1 MDVTINAVKRSVIP
15 PPSIDLDAAIQEH
28 WARIYGVLF
37 RLTGDPDDAEDL
49 ALEVF
54 YRLHQKPPPANDALN
69 LGGWLYRV
77 AMNLGYNALRAARR
91 RSRYEQE
98 AGALAL
104 EEEYSNEPS
113 HEVERR
119 IERRQVRAALAC
131 LKPRSA
137 QLLILRHS
145 GLSYA
150 EVAAALQIAP
160 GSVGTLLARAER
172 EFEKAY
178 DRIAESGL

>member
-1 MDVTINAVKRSVIP
+1 MDVTINAVKHSAIP
-15 PPSIDLDAAIQEH
+15 TPSIDLDAALQEH
-28 WARIYGVLF
+28 WSRIYGVLF

-54 YRLHQKPPPANDALN
+54 YRLHQKPPPADEALN

-91 RSRYEQE
+91 RNRYEQE
-98 AGALAL
+98 AGILAL
-104 EEEYSNEPS
+104 EQERSSEPA
-113 HEVERR
+113 HEVEQR
-119 IERRQVRAALAC
+119 IERRQVRAALAR

-178 DRIAESGL
+178 NQVVVSRL

>member
-1 MDVTINAVKRSVIP
+1 MDAVKRSP
-15 PPSIDLDAAIQEH
+15 ATTTASIDLDAAFEEH
-28 WARIYGVLF
+28 WPRVYGVLF

-54 YRLHQKPPPANDALN
+54 YRLHRKPPPANDALN

-77 AMNLGYNALRAARR
+77 AMNLGYNALRSARR
-91 RSRYEQE
+91 RTRYEQE
-98 AGALAL
+98 AGVMAL
-104 EEEYSNEPS
+104 EHDAPVEPAS
-113 HEVERR
+113 EVERR
-119 IERRQVRAALAC
+119 IERQQVRTALAR
-131 LKPRSA
+131 LKPREA

-150 EVAAALQIAP
+150 EVAATMQVAP

-172 EFEKAY
+172 AFEKAY
-178 DRIAESGL
+178 NKIAASRL